1 MLKSYEAI
9 YDHGQIR
16 WLETPPDVEEAR
28 IIVTVL
34 PPQAIGP
41 EATTLKRRHPPE
53 KLKGSMKI
61 SGDIVSSPYSDE
73 EWEAMFER
81 TARQLEGDPEA
92 FK

>member
-28 IIVTVL
+28 VIITVL
-34 PPQAIGP
+34 A
-41 EATTLKRRHPPE
+41 ATTAEANTTGKRRRPPE
-53 KLKGSMKI
+53 KLKDNTHI
-61 SGDIVSSPYSDE
+61 SGDIVSSLYSEE

>member
-9 YDHGQIR
+9 YDHGQFR
-16 WLETPPDVEEAR
+16 WKGTPPDVDRAR
-28 IIVTVL
+28 VIVTIL
-34 PPQAIGP
+34 PPQESDDSG
-41 EATTLKRRHPPE
+41 TQKRRQPPE
-53 KLKGSMKI
+53 ILKGSTRI
-61 SGDIVSSPYSDE
+61 LGDIVSSPYSEE

>member
-9 YDHGQIR
+9 YDHGQFR
-16 WLETPPDVEEAR
+16 WMGTPPDVDSALV
-28 IIVTVL
+28 IVTVL
-34 PPQAIGP
+34 PPQAL
-41 EATTLKRRHPPE
+41 EENSTQKRRQPPE
-53 KLKGSMKI
+53 KLKGSTRI
-61 SGDIVSSPYSDE
+61 LGDIVSSPYSEE

>member
-16 WLETPPDVEEAR
+16 WLEAPPDVEEAR
-28 IIVTVL
+28 VIITVL
-34 PPQAIGP
+34 EPS
-41 EATTLKRRHPPE
+41 ATDSPVKAKRRRPPAI
-53 KLKGSMKI
+53 LKESTRI
-61 SGDIVSSPYSDE
+61 TGDIVSSPYSEE